1 MYVQIKD
8 LQRSGIYVC
17 ANKGLIGNSRTF
29 SHGSQ
34 NHRITS
40 KESRVATATQR
51 RFYFPVLASKYM
63 SREVF
68 IVSAVRTPIGK
79 FGGSLAGMTAADLG
93 VNVVRAAVERA
104 FGAVPPERVPGE
116 SASDEVKKWNAAK
129 KWRADELIFGNA
141 RPAGVGPNV
150 ARQIAWRAGLGDDV
164 PAFTVNM
171 ACASGLR
178 AILLGWQQIKLGEAE
193 IVVAGGA
200 ESMSRVPFLVEAR
213 WGFRLGNQPLVD
225 AMYRDGFMCP
235 MAKMLMGETAE
246 LLAEKYKIS
255 REEQDNFSL
264 ESQKRA
270 AAAASA
276 GKFRDEIVAVSQ
288 TDKKGKTVSFDTDEH
303 VRAETTLE
311 SLAKLPP
318 VFAKTGTIT
327 AGNSS
332 GITDGASA
340 VVLMSGERMREL
352 GVKPLARIHDATV
365 AAVDPREM
373 GIGPVPAIRK
383 LEKRTGWKLTDY
395 SAVELNEAFAA
406 QVIACDRELGFDRAR
421 LNMNGGAIALGHP
434 IGATGARITTT
445 LVHELRR
452 SSGTSAQR
460 GLATLC
466 VSGGMGVALALEG
479 V

>member
-1 MYVQIKD
+1 
-8 LQRSGIYVC
+8 
-17 ANKGLIGNSRTF
+17 
-29 SHGSQ
+29 
-34 NHRITS
+34 
-40 KESRVATATQR
+40 
-51 RFYFPVLASKYM
+51 M

-79 FGGSLAGMTAADLG
+79 FGGSLMDMTAADLG
-93 VNVVRAAVERA
+93 VHVVRAAVERA
-104 FGAVPPERVPGE
+104 FGEAPPARTPGE
-116 SASDEVKKWNAAK
+116 PADDDTKKWNSSAP
-129 KWRADELIFGNA
+129 WHVDELIFGNA
-141 RPAGVGPNV
+141 RPAGVGPNL
-150 ARQIAWRAGLGDDV
+150 ARQIAWRSGLGDDV

-178 AILLGWQQIKLGEAE
+178 AILLGWQQIKSGESE
-193 IVVAGGA
+193 IIVAGGA

-213 WGFRLGNQPLVD
+213 WGLRLGNQPLVD

-235 MAKMLMGETAE
+235 MAKMVMGETAE

-255 REEQDNFSL
+255 RDEQDRFAL
-264 ESQKRA
+264 ESQRRA
-270 AAAASA
+270 AAAAIA
-276 GKFRDEIVAVSQ
+276 GKFREEIIPVSR
-288 TDKKGKTVSFDTDEH
+288 TDKKGNTTSFSMDEH
-303 VRAETTLE
+303 ARADTTME
-311 SLAKLPP
+311 SLAKLAP
-318 VFAKTGTIT
+318 VFSKTGTIT

-340 VVLMSGERMREL
+340 VVLISGERRREL
-352 GVKPLARIHDATV
+352 NLKPLARIHDATV

-383 LEKRTGWKLTDY
+383 LEKRTGWKLADY
-395 SAVELNEAFAA
+395 SADELNEAFAA

-421 LNMNGGAIALGHP
+421 LNRNGGAIALGHP

-452 SSGTSAQR
+452 AADNSTRR